1 MFLTVDHSLP
11 LSELAARACARVA
24 VAKKSKK
31 QSLI

>member
-1 MFLTVDHSLP
+1 MLANLDHSLP
-11 LSELAARACARVA
+11 LPGFSALAGACIV

>member
-1 MFLTVDHSLP
+1 MSLSLDHSLP
-11 LSELAARACARVA
+11 LPGSFAQVCACVA

>member
-1 MFLTVDHSLP
+1 MFPTLDHSQPLP
-11 LSELAARACARVA
+11 GPFAQACAWVA

>member
-1 MFLTVDHSLP
+1 MFPTFDHSLP
-11 LSELAARACARVA
+11 LSELAARACACVA